1 MGKGA
6 KRNSKRIF
14 LANVQMRII
23 VIVSFEELPQYIRET
38 LHNIELILEEFFDYD
53 SGIKFAISNDISIIL
68 VYEKQSYLEKI
79 ELFCRQGPDEY
90 LPVTVI
96 TKITHNAGHQLF
108 LRDKMALS
116 MPRIKNNEEIIK
128 VVERIK
134 ADLVRD
140 LKNREFY
147 NIEDLVLDL
156 SKQRAERGGKRLDL
170 TKGEFSLLLE
180 FMRRSGQ
187 VLSREYLA
195 VHVWKKEGEFTK
207 NMVDVAVRRLRK
219 KLDDNHVL
227 KLLHTRRGAG
237 YILEVPI
244 SKELELR
251 STTINSETQAP

>member
-1 MGKGA
+1 
-6 KRNSKRIF
+6 
-14 LANVQMRII
+14 MRII
-23 VIVSFEELPQYIRET
+23 VIVPFEGFPQYLRET
-38 LHNIELILEEFFDYD
+38 LHNFDLIIEEFFDYE
-53 SGIKFAISNDISIIL
+53 SGITFAICNDIPVIL

-79 ELFCRQGPDEY
+79 EIFCRQGLDKY
-90 LPVTVI
+90 LSVTVI
-96 TKITHNAGHQLF
+96 TKITNTAGHQLF
-108 LRDKMALS
+108 LRDIMALS
-116 MPRIKNNEEIIK
+116 MSRIKRNEKIIK
-128 VVERIK
+128 IVEKIK
-134 ADLVRD
+134 NGLVRD
-140 LKNREFY
+140 LRNREFY
-147 NIEDLVLDL
+147 NLEDLVLDL

-170 TKGEFSLLLE
+170 TKGEFALLLE

-244 SKELELR
+244 SKELESGS
-251 STTINSETQAP
+251 STLNSETQAP